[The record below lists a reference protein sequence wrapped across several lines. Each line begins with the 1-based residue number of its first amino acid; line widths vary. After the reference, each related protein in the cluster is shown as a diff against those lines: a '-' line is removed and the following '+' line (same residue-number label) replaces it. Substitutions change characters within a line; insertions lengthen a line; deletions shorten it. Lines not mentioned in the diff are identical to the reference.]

1 MNLISDVNG
10 EKISGSSC
18 EKELQKTIQEKFRI
32 EKVPKVLNCM
42 INGKD
47 LTIHLKVGLI
57 KKACIKMSQYLP
69 KLFRSFGGNI
79 NFKVDLSNY
88 ATKTDL
94 RNVTH
99 VDTSSFVLKRNLT
112 SVKTEADKL
121 DIGKLTTVPVDLNKL
136 LLKTMLVKKLFMTN

>member
-32 EKVPKVLNCM
+32 EKVPKVINCM

-57 KKACIKMSQYLP
+57 KKASIKMSQYLP

-88 ATKTDL
+88 ATKQ
-94 RNVTH
+94 TH
-99 VDTSSFVLKRNLT
+99 VDTLSFALKRNLT
-112 SVKTEADKL
+112 SLKTEADKL